1 MLQHAGADAVTFSDK
16 NAFWVCNWVSNMV
29 YPRYSAMFP
38 ALQAVRDSLEQ
49 SYFKEVPAVDMK
61 AQQLLASSEKQ
72 AIDYLTAYTCQK
84 GDEMI
89 SRWRQLAIYLI
100 VKFNDMAEKKEV
112 NGRFE
117 TTPEGVSKVARPGYP
132 EATARKLVEQTGD
145 RYAMP
150 DWK

>member
-1 MLQHAGADAVTFSDK
+1 
-16 NAFWVCNWVSNMV
+16 MV

-49 SYFKEVPAVDMK
+49 SYFKEVPAVDLK

-100 VKFNDMAEKKEV
+100 VKFNDMAE
-112 NGRFE
+112 
-117 TTPEGVSKVARPGYP
+117 EGG
-132 EATARKLVEQTGD
+132 
-145 RYAMP
+145 
-150 DWK
+150 